1 MRRRLLAALRQ
12 RRVLLPLAGAAAL
25 AVLVLAVVGWRIWQV
40 RGDLNA
46 ARDDAQQLRDAI
58 AQGDTARA
66 RALQD
71 QVREHA
77 ENASSGV
84 DGPVW
89 SVLARL
95 PRLGDDAR
103 AVRAIAHVAG
113 DLAAQALPSLE
124 QVSDDRSRLLPKDGR
139 ISPAAVAELRTPV
152 ARAAAALSQ
161 ARTTLDATPSRHLM
175 GPVARAWDSATG
187 EIDDLASAASAA
199 KIAVDVLPGMLGG
212 DGERRYLLVLQ
223 NSAEVRST
231 GGLGGAVVELV
242 SKDGRIRLARQVPGN
257 TLVYPEDVVRPTAA
271 ESDNFGELPTRDFR
285 ETNQIPDFP
294 RVAEVWRDL
303 WQKTYPGRVDGVI
316 ATDPVLMAALLKVT
330 GPVTVQGIE
339 VNADNAVSL
348 LLSETY
354 RRFPD
359 PADQDRFFQGVAA
372 TAFTRLT
379 AGTDDISGL
388 LSVLREGVEQ
398 RRILVRSF
406 ESGEQREIAT
416 TAIAGV
422 LPREATTTPEVGL
435 YRNDGSGSKI
445 AFYLRTR
452 ERVTAVSC
460 IRGRQQLRVVEELRS
475 TLTPAQAKA
484 LPDYPAGPF
493 EQYGFTRG
501 TQLLKVVAYGPVRG
515 RIDALTVNGQPVD
528 TLVTYR
534 DGRRTVAT
542 STLYFEPGDSVR
554 LVWEMTSGPGQTAA
568 PHLEVTPG
576 VVAPD
581 ATAGPSACRAG

>member
-1 MRRRLLAALRQ
+1 MRLRVPSALRQ
-12 RRVLLPLAGAAAL
+12 RRVVLPLAGAAAL
-25 AVLVLAVVGWRIWQV
+25 AVLLLALVGWRVWQV
-40 RGDLNA
+40 RGDLAA
-46 ARDDAQQLRDAI
+46 ARDDVQQLRDTLG
-58 AQGDTARA
+58 QGDSPRSDRLRA
-66 RALQD
+66 
-71 QVREHA
+71 QVRDHVDA
-77 ENASSGV
+77 ASSGV

-103 AVRAIAHVAG
+103 AVREVAHVAR
-113 DLAAQALPSLE
+113 DLAAEALPSLE
-124 QVSDDRSRLLPKDGR
+124 QISDDRSRLLPKDGR
-139 ISPAAVAELRTPV
+139 ISPDAVAGLRQPV
-152 ARAAAALSQ
+152 TRAATALGRARASLA
-161 ARTTLDATPSRHLM
+161 ATPSRHLV
-175 GPVARAWDSATG
+175 GPVARAWESATG
-187 EIDDLASAASAA
+187 EIDDLESAARAA
-199 KIAVDVLPGMLGG
+199 RIAVDVLPGMLGG

-242 SKDGRIRLARQVPGN
+242 ADDGRIRLARQVPGN
-257 TLVYPEDVVRPTAA
+257 TLVYPDDVVRPTEA
-271 ESDNFGELPTRDFR
+271 ESANFGELPTRDFR

-294 RVAEVWRDL
+294 RVAQVWRTL
-303 WQKTYPGRVDGVI
+303 WQRSYPGPVDGVI

-330 GPVTVQGIE
+330 GPVTVQGVE
-339 VNADNAVSL
+339 VNADNAVRL
-348 LLSETY
+348 LLSDTY

-379 AGTDDISGL
+379 AGTDDVSGL
-388 LSVLREGVEQ
+388 LSVLSEGVAQ

-406 ESGEQREIAT
+406 ESAEQREIAT
-416 TAIAGV
+416 TTIAGA
-422 LPREATTTPEVGL
+422 LPREATATPEIGL

-501 TQLLKVVAYGPVRG
+501 TQLLKVVAYSPVRG
-515 RIDALTVNGQPVD
+515 RIDTLTVNGQPVD

-542 STLYFEPGDSVR
+542 STLTFEPGDSVR

-581 ATAGPSACRAG
+581 ATTGPSACRAG